1 MPDIAIAAVNLVR
14 CSGNRNIAFF
24 SVGNRFV
31 PGPDIPLAPW
41 RNNFEMR
48 RKCLVCEL
56 KPHLIVALAG
66 TSVGNGISTFFQR
79 DLNLALGQKRPRDG
93 GSKQILSFVHG
104 AGFNERPEVF
114 GYELMAEIFDI
125 AFGSTGTDRFF
136 FETLQLIILADVA
149 GHSDDFATVVLLEPW
164 NDDRG
169 IKSAEYASTT
179 FFARSFIIASGL
191 F

>member
-14 CSGNRNIAFF
+14 CSGKRNIAFF

-66 TSVGNGISTFFQR
+66 TSVGNGISTFLQR
-79 DLNLALGQKRPRDG
+79 YLNLALRQKRPPDG
-93 GSKQILSFVHG
+93 GSEQILSFVHG
-104 AGFNERPEVF
+104 PGFNERPEVF
-114 GYELMAEIFDI
+114 GYELMTEIFDI

-136 FETLQLIILADVA
+136 FKTLQFIVLADVA
-149 GHSDDFATVVLLEPW
+149 GHSDNFATVVLLVPR
-164 NDDRG
+164 NYDTDNNYIG
-169 IKSAEYASTT
+169 ISY
-179 FFARSFIIASGL
+179 IDVIQC
-191 F
+191 